1 MFVQVNTYKSY
12 NQLKQ
17 YDALAV
23 ILYVDSQNPHP
34 LVARL
39 GVPSQTSK
47 TTKNLATFSAN
58 KWVTFEIP
66 IEDLLAI
73 YPLLVN
79 IGHYEVPGVG
89 IRSNSIQELFY
100 FTYIANESDWIGS
113 KIYAEE
119 LYSPRTEEEDGS
131 VSTKWTDYPS
141 RRSIHAPRIQGTWI
155 QYPYTLYLKS
165 LKLVRHTNT

>member
-1 MFVQVNTYKSY
+1 M
-12 NQLKQ
+12 
-17 YDALAV
+17 AV
-23 ILYVDSQNPHP
+23 TIYVDTQNPHP

-79 IGHYEVPGVG
+79 TGHYEVPGVG
-89 IRSNSIQELFY
+89 IRSNSMQELFY
-100 FTYIANESDWIGS
+100 FTYLANESDWIGS

-119 LYSPRTEEEDGS
+119 LYSPRTEEDDGS
-131 VSTKWTDYPS
+131 VSTKWTEYPS
-141 RRSIHAPRIQGTWI
+141 RRSTHAPQIQGTWI